1 MRGFIVAMEYLGAG
15 LGAGAGG
22 RRVPVCE
29 HAYNLETATLAGHP
43 PRSGPGGALLPAQL
57 EQSAPSRPLPD
68 CDTAVQY
75 IVRDLIVI
83 AIAAITGF
91 DDCPSS
97 ANSSPPI

>member
-22 RRVPVCE
+22 HRVPVCE
-29 HAYNLETATLAGHP
+29 H
-43 PRSGPGGALLPAQL
+43 
-57 EQSAPSRPLPD
+57 
-68 CDTAVQY
+68 QY
-75 IVRDLIVI
+75 IVRDLIVT

-97 ANSSPPI
+97 ANSSPPM